1 MTFNIVNL
9 KQGSPEWKAYRAQH
23 FNASDAPAMMAC
35 TPNKS
40 RGELVKELAS
50 GIEREFSDFVQE
62 RILDKGHEFEA
73 LCRPLAEQEMGET
86 LYPVVGNNGL
96 YSASFDGLDLMESQ
110 AWEHKRLNAALRE
123 AMYEGSTG
131 ADLPLMYQ
139 VQMEHQAMACPT
151 VERVLFS
158 ASDWDRHGNLIE
170 IRHCWYT
177 PNPELRA
184 QIVAGWDLIE
194 KDVAAYDP
202 NAEAAPEVVGQAPD
216 QLPALRIDVQG
227 MVTASNL
234 DGFKAVALRTIGGIK
249 TKLVTDQDFADADKT
264 VKWCGNVESSLA
276 AAKKHAL
283 SQTESIAHL
292 FQTIDEISE
301 QTRTV
306 RLKLEKLVES
316 EKKARKEQIVVNAQR
331 SLDEHIASLNT
342 DLGARYLASP
352 GAVFAPV
359 VKGLKS
365 LDSMTDKVQAELGS
379 QQAFANAA
387 AARYKANREHL
398 KQADGDWINLFPDF
412 AVAGNKAA
420 EDFQALA
427 ALRIGNSR
435 QAEAARQEQQRA
447 KIRAEEAAKLAEQQ
461 AEETKMRLSQIEGI
475 RQQVFIA
482 SIGRPGVRKGGTIE
496 CIRDTLAETE
506 KWPIEQVEFG
516 AMIEMAQAAKDDAL
530 AQIRALLQ
538 TAEAAALREQ
548 LIEAEKDAQAGIAEA
563 RETESLP
570 APLLDALSDAA
581 EFVRNEAVAT
591 IDANQVI
598 NAAKSGAA
606 PVDAG
611 ETMTLG
617 QINTL
622 IAPIKVDAAGLAELG
637 FTPSATVKAA
647 KHFRAS
653 DVPRILAA
661 MVRHLQSIVVTA

>member
-1 MTFNIVNL
+1 MNFNIVNL

-96 YSASFDGLDLMESQ
+96 YSASYDGLDLMEAQ

-123 AMYEGSTG
+123 AMFPGSTG
-131 ADLPLMYQ
+131 VDLPLMYQ
-139 VQMEHQAMACPT
+139 VQMEHQCMACPSI
-151 VERVLFS
+151 ERILFS

-177 PNPELRA
+177 PNPQLRA

-316 EKKARKEQIVVNAQR
+316 EKKARKEQIVVTAQR
-331 SLDEHIASLNT
+331 SLDEHIAELNRS
-342 DLGARYLASP
+342 LGAGYLASP

-365 LDSMTDKVQAELGS
+365 LDSMTDKVQAELGN
-379 QQAFANAA
+379 QQANANAA

-412 AVAGNKAA
+412 AAAGNKAA

-427 ALRIGNSR
+427 ALRIGNQK
-435 QAEAARQEQQRA
+435 QADAQRMEVERE
-447 KIRAEEAAKLAEQQ
+447 KIRAQEQAKAEATVRAEQ
-461 AEETKMRLSQIEGI
+461 ETK
-475 RQQVFIA
+475 RQ
-482 SIGRPGVRKGGTIE
+482 E
-496 CIRDTLAETE
+496 
-506 KWPIEQVEFG
+506 
-516 AMIEMAQAAKDDAL
+516 
-530 AQIRALLQ
+530 
-538 TAEAAALREQ
+538 
-548 LIEAEKDAQAGIAEA
+548 LIEAEKAAQAGIAEA
-563 RETESLP
+563 RAAESLP
-570 APLLDALSDAA
+570 TPLLDELSKVAEYVRSEGVAA
-581 EFVRNEAVAT
+581 
-591 IDANQVI
+591 IDAGQVI
-598 NAAKSGAA
+598 SAAKASAA
-606 PVDAG
+606 PIAAG

-617 QINTL
+617 QINAL
-622 IAPIKVDAAGLAELG
+622 IAPIKVDAAGLNELG
-637 FTPSATVKAA
+637 FTATTIKAA
-647 KHFRAS
+647 KHYPAS
-653 DVPRILAA
+653 AMPRILAA
-661 MVRHLQSIVVTA
+661 MVEHLQGVMATA